1 MNHSQSLGLLGL
13 SVLVLALLVP
23 AAGLAANTPA
33 PIRLTVDA
41 TEAPRRIFHARLVFP
56 ASPGPLTL
64 LYPKW
69 IPGEHGP
76 TGPIADLAGL
86 KLSAAGK
93 PIPWRRDDVDMYAF
107 LVDVPAGASTVE
119 AELDFLSPPVT
130 EGFSSGASATAQLAV
145 LSWNQLLLY
154 PAGLP
159 AEELTYAATVR
170 LPAGWKFGT
179 ALPVATQSGGTVEFE
194 PVTLTRLVD
203 SPLLAGAYF
212 RKIPLSPGGTPEHHI
227 NIAADSEAA
236 LEITPDYLSS
246 VKRLVAETGALFG
259 ARHYQH
265 YDFLLTLSD
274 HVARFGLEHH
284 ESSDNRSFERS
295 LVDEDKRRLVSGLL
309 PHEFVHSWCG
319 KHRRP
324 AGLATPDFQQPMKG
338 ELLWVYEG
346 LTTYLGDVLTG
357 RSGFWSPELCREN
370 LALDAA
376 AMEHR
381 VGRTWRPLAD
391 TAIAAQRLY
400 EARKD
405 WANWRRGTDFYPE
418 SALIWLEADVTI
430 RKKTHGTRS
439 LDDFCRRFFGGEGG
453 APTVIPYGFDDVVR
467 TMNEVVPHDWR
478 TFFRS
483 RLDAIGPA
491 APLGGIEEAGWR
503 LSYTDVLPVL
513 LKSTEEVRKIVDLSS
528 SLGIVLKEDGT
539 IDDVVP
545 GLPAATAGLAPG
557 MKLIAVGGRKWSKE
571 IVRSAITAAKTAA
584 TPLDLLFENG
594 EFYKSYSVD
603 YHGGE
608 RYPQLER
615 DSTRPDLLTG
625 ILGPLAPPAPAPT
638 APGG

>member
-1 MNHSQSLGLLGL
+1 MNHAPSLGVLGFSVFLLA
-13 SVLVLALLVP
+13 VLIPV
-23 AAGLAANTPA
+23 AGLGASTPA
-33 PIRLTVDA
+33 PIRLSVDA
-41 TEAPRRIFHARLVFP
+41 TEAPRRIFHARLIIP

-86 KLSAAGK
+86 KFSAAGR
-93 PIPWRRDDVDMYAF
+93 PVPWHRDDVDMYAF
-107 LVDVPAGASTVE
+107 HVDVPAGADVVE

-145 LSWNQLLLY
+145 LNWNQLLLY
-154 PAGLP
+154 PAGVP
-159 AEELTYAATVR
+159 AAELSYAATVR
-170 LPAGWKFGT
+170 LPAGWDHGT

-194 PVTLTRLVD
+194 PVSLTRLVD
-203 SPLLAGAYF
+203 SPLLAGVHF
-212 RKIPLSPGGTPEHHI
+212 RRIPLSPGRTPGHHI

-236 LEITPDYLSS
+236 LEITPDYLAS
-246 VKRLVAETGALFG
+246 VKRLVTEAGALFG
-259 ARHYQH
+259 TRHYQH

-284 ESSDNRSFERS
+284 ESSDNRSYERA

-381 VGRTWRPLAD
+381 VGRSWRPLAD

-400 EARKD
+400 EARRD

-418 SALIWLEADVTI
+418 SALIWLEADVLI
-430 RKKTHGTRS
+430 RKRTKGSRS

-453 APTVIPYGFDDVVR
+453 APTVIPYTFDDVVK
-467 TMNEVVPHDWR
+467 TMNEVAPHDWR
-478 TFFRS
+478 AFFRT
-483 RLDAIGPA
+483 RLDATGPS
-491 APLGGIEEAGWR
+491 APLGGIVEAGWR
-503 LSYTDVLPVL
+503 LVYTDVIPDL

-528 SLGIVLKEDGT
+528 SLGVVLNEDGT

-545 GLPAATAGLAPG
+545 GLPAAMAGLAPG
-557 MKLIAVGGRKWSKE
+557 MKLIAVNGRKWSKE
-571 IVRSAITAAKTAA
+571 VVRSAIKAAKTA
-584 TPLDLLFENG
+584 TEPLDLLVENG
-594 EFYKSYSVD
+594 EFFKSYPVD

-608 RYPQLER
+608 RYPHLER
-615 DSTRPDLLTG
+615 DSARPDLLTG
-625 ILGPLAPPAPAPT
+625 ILGSLTPTVPAGS
-638 APGG
+638 GG